1 MTLFKKFVRYQ
12 NRIALISKKTGNIT
26 YKKLNE
32 ILNNLKSNIPE
43 RSLILLISEN
53 SVASIISYI
62 FSIKNNSAIIIVD
75 IKTSEID
82 TLKLIQKYQPS
93 YLIIPKNYSKKFFKK
108 QYEYLNDLYDVTIF
122 KTKNKKKIL
131 LHKDL
136 NVLLPTSGS
145 MGTPKLVKLSKKNL
159 KSNTDSIIKY
169 LKIKKVDR
177 SITNMPFSYIYTI
190 SIINT
195 YLESGASIYVTSNS
209 VVSKEFWNEFKKN
222 KITSLNGVPYIY
234 EILIKLGLE
243 KIHSK
248 YLKTLTQAGGK
259 LKNELLEKII
269 IFCKKKKINFYSMYG
284 QTEASPRMTYLDW
297 KYCEKKLGSIGKPIA
312 NSKIWLED
320 NNKRE
325 IKNSFITGELIYKGK
340 NVCLGYSYKS
350 SDLSKGDENK
360 GILRTGDLGYF
371 DKQGFLYITGRKSRL
386 IKIFGTRYN
395 LDELESK
402 MKKMRFDIVCKEL
415 SSNLCIF
422 YEKNYKKKI
431 VLENLSKITNQ
442 HITAFNCF
450 KIEKFPRSA
459 NGKIQYSKLNVNA

>member
-1 MTLFKKFVRYQ
+1 
-12 NRIALISKKTGNIT
+12 
-26 YKKLNE
+26 
-32 ILNNLKSNIPE
+32 
-43 RSLILLISEN
+43 
-53 SVASIISYI
+53 
-62 FSIKNNSAIIIVD
+62 
-75 IKTSEID
+75 
-82 TLKLIQKYQPS
+82 
-93 YLIIPKNYSKKFFKK
+93 
-108 QYEYLNDLYDVTIF
+108 
-122 KTKNKKKIL
+122 
-131 LHKDL
+131 
-136 NVLLPTSGS
+136 
-145 MGTPKLVKLSKKNL
+145 
-159 KSNTDSIIKY
+159 
-169 LKIKKVDR
+169 
-177 SITNMPFSYIYTI
+177 
-190 SIINT
+190 
-195 YLESGASIYVTSNS
+195 
-209 VVSKEFWNEFKKN
+209 
-222 KITSLNGVPYIY
+222 
-234 EILIKLGLE
+234 
-243 KIHSK
+243 
-248 YLKTLTQAGGK
+248 
-259 LKNELLEKII
+259 
-269 IFCKKKKINFYSMYG
+269 
-284 QTEASPRMTYLDW
+284 MTYLDW